1 MYEITPLQIG
11 NDAMMQ
17 KQDPSLGFATGRHSV
32 MGTLALE
39 LRLGIGS
46 SPSDIQS
53 LELVETC
60 KHTSAGDAAQDV
72 CTSSLHQRHETFILH
87 DLEEA
92 VHGALVF
99 HAASRS
105 HHHSPPHGVCR
116 SKFYLV
122 NQSFNKRLYDVRQ
135 QKQR

>member
-1 MYEITPLQIG
+1 MQYKCRRILGGKLLGSTYCL
-11 NDAMMQ
+11 MMQ
-17 KQDPSLGFATGRHSV
+17 KQDPSLGFATGQHSV
-32 MGTLALE
+32 MGTLAFE

-53 LELVETC
+53 LELVESC
-60 KHTSAGDAAQDV
+60 EHTSAGDAAQDV

-105 HHHSPPHGVCR
+105 HHHSPPHGVNGVGHEAR
-116 SKFYLV
+116 SDSDSPAK
-122 NQSFNKRLYDVRQ
+122 
-135 QKQR
+135 